1 MTSDQMNKSSNRSF
15 GILFFFVFLIV
26 ALFPLINNG
35 EIIIWS
41 LIIAF
46 IFLTLGLINSIF
58 LQPLNYL
65 WFQFGLLL
73 GKFVAPLVMAIIYF
87 AVVFPTFLILKIF
100 KKNYLGIK
108 YDKSKTSYW
117 IDITDNKSNM
127 KDQF

>member
-1 MTSDQMNKSSNRSF
+1 MSSDKINKSSNRSF
-15 GILFFFVFLIV
+15 GILFFFVFLII
-26 ALFPLINNG
+26 ALFPLINND

-41 LIIAF
+41 LIAAF
-46 IFLTLGLINSIF
+46 IFLILGLTNSIF

-73 GKFVAPLVMAIIYF
+73 GTFVAPLVMVIIYF

-108 YDKSKTSYW
+108 YDKNKTSYW

>member
-1 MTSDQMNKSSNRSF
+1 MTSDKINKSSNRSF
-15 GILFFFVFLIV
+15 GILFFFVFLII
-26 ALFPLINNG
+26 ALFPLINND

-41 LIIAF
+41 LITAS
-46 IFLTLGLINSIF
+46 IFLILGLINSIF

-73 GKFVAPLVMAIIYF
+73 GKFVAPLVMMVIYF

-117 IDITDNKSNM
+117 IDIKDNKSNM